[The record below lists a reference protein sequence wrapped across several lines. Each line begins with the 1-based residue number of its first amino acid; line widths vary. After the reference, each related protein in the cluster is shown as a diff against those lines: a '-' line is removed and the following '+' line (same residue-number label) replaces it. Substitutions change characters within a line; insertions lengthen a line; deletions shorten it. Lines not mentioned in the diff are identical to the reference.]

1 MNFSKKDLD
10 KLTFQVIGAAIE
22 VHKTLGPGLLE
33 KVYQKCLAKELTIRG
48 IKFKAES
55 KIPYF
60 FKGEKVDI
68 DLKYDF
74 LVEEILVVEIKS
86 VQEIIPL
93 FEAQIMGY
101 MKLLKS
107 PKGILINF
115 NVQNI
120 FHEGQRTYVNEYFE
134 TLPDY

>member
-1 MNFSKKDLD
+1 MDFSKKDLD

-33 KVYQKCLAKELTIRG
+33 KVYQRCLAKELSSRG
-48 IKFKAES
+48 IKFKAEN
-55 KIPYF
+55 KVPFDY
-60 FKGEKVDI
+60 KGEMIEI

-74 LVEEILVVEIKS
+74 FIEEILVVEIKS
-86 VQEIIPL
+86 VKEITPL
-93 FEAQIMGY
+93 FEAQLLGY

-120 FHEGQRTYVNEYFE
+120 FHEGQRTFVNEFFE
-134 TLPDY
+134 ELADF

>member
-1 MNFSKKDLD
+1 MNFSKKELD
-10 KLTFQVIGAAIE
+10 KLTLQVIGAAIE
-22 VHKTLGPGLLE
+22 VHKSLGPGLLE
-33 KVYQKCLAKELTIRG
+33 KVYQKCLAKELTLRG

-55 KIPYF
+55 KVPFVYKEEMI
-60 FKGEKVDI
+60 DI
-68 DLKYDF
+68 DLKFDF

-93 FEAQIMGY
+93 FEAQLIGY

-120 FHEGQRTYVNEYFE
+120 FHEGQRTFVNEYFE
-134 TLPDY
+134 DLDDF